1 MENQE
6 PIIKYNRAKSKVEK
20 LKSFYTH
27 LSIYLVVNTGIT
39 LLKVWGSFGSWDE
52 FTDEFLTFDI
62 LSSWVVWGLLLSI
75 HAFAV
80 FILPNLLGYDWEER
94 KIEKFMEEEL
104 KSKK

>member
-6 PIIKYNRAKSKVEK
+6 PIIKYNRAKSKVQK

-27 LSIYLVVNTGIT
+27 LSIYLFVNTGIT

-52 FTDEFLTFDI
+52 FMNEFLTFDV